1 MGRQNRGFKKRRGKT
16 AIVFPLLFVIKKYLY
31 GLFNIGMVGL
41 QKIPESLGV

>member
-1 MGRQNRGFKKRRGKT
+1 MVRQKRKIKKRRGKT

-31 GLFNIGMVGL
+31 GLFNIGMVVL